1 MLHQQFHVLRVIGL
15 APGLERLD
23 LGQRRLIHG
32 RHQHL
37 VGVVV
42 VRRDAGHHAGDD
54 QPAQMLLVVQ
64 RILDAQDATPGV
76 AEQDEVVPIQPERLT
91 DLLHLI
97 DEAVQVP

>member
-1 MLHQQFHVLRVIGL
+1 MLHQQFHVFRVVGL

-23 LGQRRLIHG
+23 LGQHRLVHL

-37 VGVVV
+37 LGVVV

-54 QPAQMLLVVQ
+54 QSAQVLLVVQ
-64 RILDAQDATPGV
+64 RVLDGQDAAPGV